1 MTKEAHDFKT
11 NSNVYFALLI
21 FSKTEQLRELAG
33 VFPLPKASL
42 LLVLGRTKLYC
53 IYTWRR
59 ELVISVVPPFK
70 LSVLAAPK
78 QNLELGMGKGVP
90 ARERAGTKYW
100 CLFFTVVF
108 FSSDSAVVRME
119 HSSVDSRRLSL
130 A

>member
-1 MTKEAHDFKT
+1 MGLASHATTNTVTKEAHDFKT

-70 LSVLAAPK
+70 LSATFISASSQAPSF
-78 QNLELGMGKGVP
+78 GCP
-90 ARERAGTKYW
+90 
-100 CLFFTVVF
+100 
-108 FSSDSAVVRME
+108 
-119 HSSVDSRRLSL
+119 
-130 A
+130 